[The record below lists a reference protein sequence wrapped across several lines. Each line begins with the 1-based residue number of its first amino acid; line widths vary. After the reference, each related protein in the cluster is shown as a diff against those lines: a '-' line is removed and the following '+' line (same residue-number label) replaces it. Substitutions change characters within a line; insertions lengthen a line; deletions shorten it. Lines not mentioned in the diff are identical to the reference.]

1 MDRNKLKRI
10 LNNIFVFIIGIL
22 VFIISWVYILEL
34 ITNYE
39 IIIDFLSNRV
49 QNKKIIED
57 FIFVVSSIIPVILF
71 SIIISLFR
79 RRDKK

>member
-1 MDRNKLKRI
+1 MDKNKLRRF
-10 LNNIFVFIIGIL
+10 LNNMLVFAIGIF

-34 ITNYE
+34 ITNSE
-39 IIIDFLSNRV
+39 TIIDFLSNRV

-79 RRDKK
+79 RRDKE

>member
-1 MDRNKLKRI
+1 ML
-10 LNNIFVFIIGIL
+10 VFAIGIF

-34 ITNYE
+34 IANSET
-39 IIIDFLSNRV
+39 IIDFLSNRV

-79 RRDKK
+79 RRDKEWIFL

>member
-1 MDRNKLKRI
+1 MLVFTI
-10 LNNIFVFIIGIL
+10 GIFVI
-22 VFIISWVYILEL
+22 IISWVYILEL
-34 ITNYE
+34 IANSET
-39 IIIDFLSNRV
+39 IIDFLSNRV

-79 RRDKK
+79 RRDKE

>member
-1 MDRNKLKRI
+1 MLVFTI
-10 LNNIFVFIIGIL
+10 GIFVFII
-22 VFIISWVYILEL
+22 SWGYILEL
-34 ITNYE
+34 ITNSE
-39 IIIDFLSNRV
+39 TIIDFLSNRV

-79 RRDKK
+79 RRDKE

>member
-1 MDRNKLKRI
+1 ML
-10 LNNIFVFIIGIL
+10 VFTIGIF

-34 ITNYE
+34 ITNSE
-39 IIIDFLSNRV
+39 TIVDFLSNRV

-71 SIIISLFR
+71 SIIISLFG
-79 RRDKK
+79 RRDKE

>member
-1 MDRNKLKRI
+1 ML
-10 LNNIFVFIIGIL
+10 VFTIGIF

-34 ITNYE
+34 IANSET
-39 IIIDFLSNRV
+39 IIDFLSNRV

-79 RRDKK
+79 RRDKEWIFL

>member
-1 MDRNKLKRI
+1 MDRNKLRRF
-10 LNNIFVFIIGIL
+10 LNNMLVFAIGIF

-34 ITNYE
+34 IANSET
-39 IIIDFLSNRV
+39 IIDFLSNRV

-79 RRDKK
+79 RRDKE

>member
-1 MDRNKLKRI
+1 MGRNQLRRF
-10 LNNIFVFIIGIL
+10 LNNMLVLTIGIF

-34 ITNYE
+34 IANSET
-39 IIIDFLSNRV
+39 IIDFLSNRV

-79 RRDKK
+79 RRDKE

>member
-1 MDRNKLKRI
+1 ML
-10 LNNIFVFIIGIL
+10 VFTIGIF

-34 ITNYE
+34 IINSET
-39 IIIDFLSNRV
+39 IIDFLSNRV

-79 RRDKK
+79 RRDKE

>member
-1 MDRNKLKRI
+1 ML
-10 LNNIFVFIIGIL
+10 VFTIGIF

-34 ITNYE
+34 ITNSE
-39 IIIDFLSNRV
+39 TIIDFLSNRV

-79 RRDKK
+79 RRDKE

>member
-1 MDRNKLKRI
+1 ML
-10 LNNIFVFIIGIL
+10 VFTIGIF

-34 ITNYE
+34 IANSET
-39 IIIDFLSNRV
+39 IIDFLSNRV

-57 FIFVVSSIIPVILF
+57 FIFVLSSIIPVILF

-79 RRDKK
+79 RRDKE

>member
-1 MDRNKLKRI
+1 MDRNKLRRF
-10 LNNIFVFIIGIL
+10 LNNMLVFTIGIF

-34 ITNYE
+34 IANSET
-39 IIIDFLSNRV
+39 IIDFLSNRV
-49 QNKKIIED
+49 QNKKNIED

-79 RRDKK
+79 RRDKE

>member
-1 MDRNKLKRI
+1 MDKNKLERF
-10 LNNIFVFIIGIL
+10 LNNMVVFTIGIF

-34 ITNYE
+34 ITNSE
-39 IIIDFLSNRV
+39 TIIDFLSNRV

-79 RRDKK
+79 RRDKE

>member
-1 MDRNKLKRI
+1 ML
-10 LNNIFVFIIGIL
+10 VFAIGIF

-34 ITNYE
+34 ITNSE
-39 IIIDFLSNRV
+39 TIIDFLSNRV

-79 RRDKK
+79 RRDKE

>member
-1 MDRNKLKRI
+1 MDRNKLRRF
-10 LNNIFVFIIGIL
+10 LNNMLVFAIGIF

-34 ITNYE
+34 ITNSE
-39 IIIDFLSNRV
+39 TIIDFLSNRV

-79 RRDKK
+79 RRDKE

>member
-10 LNNIFVFIIGIL
+10 LNNIFVSIIGIL

-34 ITNYE
+34 ITNSE

-79 RRDKK
+79 KRDKK

>member
-1 MDRNKLKRI
+1 ML
-10 LNNIFVFIIGIL
+10 VFTIGIF

-34 ITNYE
+34 IVNSET
-39 IIIDFLSNRV
+39 IIDFLSNRV

-79 RRDKK
+79 RRDKE

>member
-1 MDRNKLKRI
+1 ML
-10 LNNIFVFIIGIL
+10 VFTIGIF

-34 ITNYE
+34 IANSET
-39 IIIDFLSNRV
+39 IIDFLSNRV

-79 RRDKK
+79 RRDKE

>member
-34 ITNYE
+34 ITNSE

-79 RRDKK
+79 KRDKK

>member
-1 MDRNKLKRI
+1 ML
-10 LNNIFVFIIGIL
+10 VFTIGIF

-34 ITNYE
+34 IANSET
-39 IIIDFLSNRV
+39 IIDFLSNRV

-79 RRDKK
+79 RREKE

>member
-1 MDRNKLKRI
+1 ML
-10 LNNIFVFIIGIL
+10 VFTIGIF

-34 ITNYE
+34 ITNSE
-39 IIIDFLSNRV
+39 TIIDFLSNRV

-79 RRDKK
+79 RRGKE

>member
-1 MDRNKLKRI
+1 MLVFTI
-10 LNNIFVFIIGIL
+10 GIFVFII
-22 VFIISWVYILEL
+22 SWAYILEL
-34 ITNYE
+34 IANSET
-39 IIIDFLSNRV
+39 IIDFLSNRV

-79 RRDKK
+79 RRDKE

>member
-1 MDRNKLKRI
+1 MCRNKLIRFF
-10 LNNIFVFIIGIL
+10 NNMLVFTIGIF

-34 ITNYE
+34 ITNSE
-39 IIIDFLSNRV
+39 TIIDFLSNRV

-79 RRDKK
+79 RRDKE

>member
-1 MDRNKLKRI
+1 ML
-10 LNNIFVFIIGIL
+10 VFTIGIF

-34 ITNYE
+34 IANSET
-39 IIIDFLSNRV
+39 IIDFLINRV

-79 RRDKK
+79 RRDKE

>member
-1 MDRNKLKRI
+1 ML
-10 LNNIFVFIIGIL
+10 VFTIGIF

-34 ITNYE
+34 ITNSE
-39 IIIDFLSNRV
+39 TIVDFLSNRV

-79 RRDKK
+79 RRDKE

>member
-1 MDRNKLKRI
+1 ML
-10 LNNIFVFIIGIL
+10 VFTIGIF

-34 ITNYE
+34 IANSET
-39 IIIDFLSNRV
+39 IIDFLSNRV
-49 QNKKIIED
+49 QNKKNIED

-79 RRDKK
+79 RRDKE

>member
-1 MDRNKLKRI
+1 MDRNKLRLF
-10 LNNIFVFIIGIL
+10 LNNMLVFTIGIF

-34 ITNYE
+34 ITNSE
-39 IIIDFLSNRV
+39 TIIDFLSNRV

-79 RRDKK
+79 RRDKE

>member
-1 MDRNKLKRI
+1 ML
-10 LNNIFVFIIGIL
+10 VFTIGIF

-34 ITNYE
+34 IANSET
-39 IIIDFLSNRV
+39 IIDFLSNRV
-49 QNKKIIED
+49 RNKKIIEN

-79 RRDKK
+79 RRDKE

>member
-1 MDRNKLKRI
+1 MGRNKLRRF
-10 LNNIFVFIIGIL
+10 LNNMLVFTIGIF

-34 ITNYE
+34 ITNSE
-39 IIIDFLSNRV
+39 TIIDFLSNRV

-79 RRDKK
+79 RRGKE

>member
-1 MDRNKLKRI
+1 ML
-10 LNNIFVFIIGIL
+10 VFTIGIF
-22 VFIISWVYILEL
+22 VFIISWVYILDL
-34 ITNYE
+34 ITNSE
-39 IIIDFLSNRV
+39 TIIDFLSNRV

-79 RRDKK
+79 RRDKE

>member
-1 MDRNKLKRI
+1 ML
-10 LNNIFVFIIGIL
+10 VFTIGIF

-34 ITNYE
+34 IANSET
-39 IIIDFLSNRV
+39 IIDFLSNRV

-79 RRDKK
+79 RRGKE

>member
-1 MDRNKLKRI
+1 ML
-10 LNNIFVFIIGIL
+10 VFTIGIF

-34 ITNYE
+34 ITNSE
-39 IIIDFLSNRV
+39 TIIDFLSNRV
-49 QNKKIIED
+49 QNKKIIEG

-79 RRDKK
+79 RRDKE

>member
-1 MDRNKLKRI
+1 MDRNKLRCF
-10 LNNIFVFIIGIL
+10 LNNMLVFTIGIF

-34 ITNYE
+34 TTNSE
-39 IIIDFLSNRV
+39 TIIDFLSNRV

-79 RRDKK
+79 RRDKE

>member
-1 MDRNKLKRI
+1 ML
-10 LNNIFVFIIGIL
+10 VFAIGIF

-34 ITNYE
+34 IANSET
-39 IIIDFLSNRV
+39 IIDFLSNRV

-79 RRDKK
+79 RRDKE

>member
-1 MDRNKLKRI
+1 MDRNKLRRF
-10 LNNIFVFIIGIL
+10 LNNMLVFTIVIF

-34 ITNYE
+34 ITNSE
-39 IIIDFLSNRV
+39 TIIDFLSNRV

-79 RRDKK
+79 RRDKE

>member
-1 MDRNKLKRI
+1 ML
-10 LNNIFVFIIGIL
+10 VFTIGIF
-22 VFIISWVYILEL
+22 VFIISWVYILGL
-34 ITNYE
+34 ITNSE
-39 IIIDFLSNRV
+39 TIIDFLSNRV

-79 RRDKK
+79 RRDKE

>member
-1 MDRNKLKRI
+1 MGRNKLRRF
-10 LNNIFVFIIGIL
+10 LNNMLVFTIGIF
-22 VFIISWVYILEL
+22 VFIISWVNILEL
-34 ITNYE
+34 IANSET
-39 IIIDFLSNRV
+39 IIDFLSNRV

-79 RRDKK
+79 RRDKE